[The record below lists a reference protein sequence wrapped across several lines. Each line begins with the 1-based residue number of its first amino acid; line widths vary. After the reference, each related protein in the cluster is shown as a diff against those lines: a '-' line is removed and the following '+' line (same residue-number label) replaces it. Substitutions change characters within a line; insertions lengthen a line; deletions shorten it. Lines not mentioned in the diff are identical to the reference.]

1 MDIEERKLLPNVLD
15 LMEGVTP
22 HFSQLAVG
30 QKGMCALAHKEMMV
44 FLRSKPFASFNVR
57 FLKYILYM

>member
-30 QKGMCALAHKEMMV
+30 QKA
-44 FLRSKPFASFNVR
+44 ASEVCVHS
-57 FLKYILYM
+57 LTKK